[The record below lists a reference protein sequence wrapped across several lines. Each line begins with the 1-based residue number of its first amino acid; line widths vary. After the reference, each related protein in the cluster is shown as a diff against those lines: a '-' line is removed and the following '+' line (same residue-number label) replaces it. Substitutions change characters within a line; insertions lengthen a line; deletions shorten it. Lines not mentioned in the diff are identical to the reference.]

1 MRLIYRYLLS
11 GNNLNQLALAF
22 QPDINTL
29 AENLRFDKRTV
40 FALFYYLGGRQT
52 VKDILVAAALK
63 QEAQALQMPA
73 VHKLD
78 ALAEFALL
86 KAFGIRNGKMRF
98 GDGKAV
104 DSVDAVDSRE
114 GIVFYLEFELLLFLG
129 HNEACQIKV
138 EFGEHD
144 AYGL

>member
-1 MRLIYRYLLS
+1 MHLIYRYFLS

-22 QPDINTL
+22 KPDINAL

-40 FALFYYLGGRQT
+40 FALLYYLGSRQA
-52 VKDILVAAALK
+52 VKDVLVAATLK
-63 QEAQALQMPA
+63 QEAQALQMAA

-78 ALAEFALL
+78 ALAELALF

-98 GDGKAV
+98 GDAKAV
-104 DSVDAVDSRE
+104 DSVNAVDSRE

-129 HNEACQIKV
+129 TMKPAR
-138 EFGEHD
+138 
-144 AYGL
+144 